1 MDMQKD
7 YRLYDAMSEGYFLL
21 DLISNEEGIHIDGQ
35 ILECNRQ
42 MAYMVNKPCE
52 ELIGKR
58 IKEVLPSLDEYWE
71 YFVERFPKQKEIVQF
86 DFEFYK
92 IKKVFHI
99 NCFKP
104 SSGQVILLCSDI
116 TLQSQAET
124 ALQLHEV
131 LFENA
136 NDIILYIELDGHII
150 NANKR
155 ACEQYG
161 YTKEEF
167 RTLKVRDIRHPSTM
181 DQYEEQM
188 KQANSAG
195 ITFECIHV
203 RQDNT
208 SFPVE
213 VSVRASYIEKGRFRI
228 HIIRDITLRKKNE
241 EKIAWLA
248 KYDALTEIPN
258 RGSFLM
264 SLEEEIK
271 NSLREQKKF
280 AIMLFDIDRFKTIN
294 DRYGHETGDEVLKHV
309 ANKTKG
315 ILSDSDI
322 IGRLGGDEF
331 VVLQRN
337 ILSKGEVITLAEK
350 IQSAVNQTFHYKGI
364 KAAIHISIGISL
376 FPEDDIEEGGLLQ
389 CADKAMYYVK
399 NNGGRAY
406 EFFDHKEIS

>member
-1 MDMQKD
+1 MDIQRD

-58 IKEVLPSLDEYWE
+58 IREVLPSLDEYWE

-92 IKKVFHI
+92 LKKVFHI
-99 NCFKP
+99 NCFKL

-167 RTLKVRDIRHPSTM
+167 RTFKGKRYTPSL
-181 DQYEEQM
+181 Y
-188 KQANSAG
+188 
-195 ITFECIHV
+195 
-203 RQDNT
+203 
-208 SFPVE
+208 
-213 VSVRASYIEKGRFRI
+213 
-228 HIIRDITLRKKNE
+228 
-241 EKIAWLA
+241 
-248 KYDALTEIPN
+248 
-258 RGSFLM
+258 
-264 SLEEEIK
+264 
-271 NSLREQKKF
+271 
-280 AIMLFDIDRFKTIN
+280 
-294 DRYGHETGDEVLKHV
+294 YGP
-309 ANKTKG
+309 
-315 ILSDSDI
+315 I
-322 IGRLGGDEF
+322 
-331 VVLQRN
+331 
-337 ILSKGEVITLAEK
+337 
-350 IQSAVNQTFHYKGI
+350 
-364 KAAIHISIGISL
+364 
-376 FPEDDIEEGGLLQ
+376 
-389 CADKAMYYVK
+389 
-399 NNGGRAY
+399 
-406 EFFDHKEIS
+406 